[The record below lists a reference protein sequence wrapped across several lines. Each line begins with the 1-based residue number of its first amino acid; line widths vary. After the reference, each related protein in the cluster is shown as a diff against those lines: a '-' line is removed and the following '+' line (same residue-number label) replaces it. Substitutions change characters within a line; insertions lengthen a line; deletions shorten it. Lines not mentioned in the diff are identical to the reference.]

1 MVARGPTTRRDR
13 SRCSCRA
20 WRCGGRLPPAAPQ
33 ERGGG
38 KRCKHEKK
46 AWEGGDLFHQPPNI
60 PPPTFFHKE
69 ELPLQVSP
77 RHHPTIECLRRLEAG
92 DSRRTSAGLGNPD
105 GTAASTVPRGRW
117 YIAGRQLGSNMDLHL
132 CWQPRTQREGLSRE
146 RIAAR
151 CHSPNGRGCV
161 RTTGQVVHRI
171 ELPLSSG
178 LTDIGAWDEGRE
190 EHGPAEQRGR

>member
-1 MVARGPTTRRDR
+1 MSTRSSVSSVTSAGLILADR
-13 SRCSCRA
+13 T
-20 WRCGGRLPPAAPQ
+20 
-33 ERGGG
+33 
-38 KRCKHEKK
+38 
-46 AWEGGDLFHQPPNI
+46 EGGW
-60 PPPTFFHKE
+60 
-69 ELPLQVSP
+69 LPEGPAVGA
-77 RHHPTIECLRRLEAG
+77 AG
-92 DSRRTSAGLGNPD
+92 VAVACEPAGLGNPD